1 VAEAS
6 DPLSLEW
13 GGRPARG
20 APGPML
26 AALEPAAHRYSF
38 QPGARRQSSVTYLD
52 TVDRRLRKKGL
63 SLRHESDSD
72 SGVLVA
78 AGPDGVD
85 TTPLPEEPAWPALRE
100 QLPAGSVADRVG
112 PAMWVRAVAPV
123 VETEVVSRE
132 ITARNEDDKI
142 VARLH
147 WQEATANG
155 SPTLAR
161 VSLDPLRGYAADAER
176 IARLLAD
183 SGEFV
188 VPHRSLAEEWLR
200 HAADGEAERRPGI
213 APGMSA
219 DVAVATALLG
229 FLDAIER
236 NVAGTIDDVDT
247 EFLHDLRV
255 AVRRSRSVLKLTG
268 DVLPERLVARGARE
282 LKWLGDATTPTRDL
296 DVYLLELDELATRLT
311 VGTRADL
318 DDFAAHLHRERAA
331 ARRSLVRALRSKRF
345 ERWCE
350 SWRQSLTEI
359 VSSGDSEQSGSVA
372 ELARDRVWVAYKRVL
387 KRANAIAP
395 DCPAE
400 RVHALRKRAKEL
412 RYLLEMF
419 APVCDRKPHRA
430 VVKNLKRVQDI
441 LGAFQDGEVQSAS
454 LRVFAERML
463 DRRSASAATL
473 LAMGELSAGF
483 AGEQRQARDELTDA
497 LPGFLG
503 SSVHKRVTA
512 MLP

>member
-1 VAEAS
+1 MADVS

-26 AALEPAAHRYSF
+26 AALEPAAHRYRF
-38 QPGARRQSSVTYLD
+38 QQGARRRSSVTYLD

-63 SLRHESDSD
+63 SLRYESDSD
-72 SGVLVA
+72 SEVLVA
-78 AGPDGVD
+78 SAPDGID
-85 TTPLPEEPAWPALRE
+85 TTELGEAPVWPALAE

-188 VPHRSLAEEWLR
+188 VPERSLAEVWLR
-200 HAADGEAERRPGI
+200 HAADDEVERRPTI
-213 APGMSA
+213 TAGMRA

-268 DVLPERLVARGARE
+268 DALPERLVARGARE

-318 DDFAAHLHRERAA
+318 DDFATHLHWERTV
-331 ARRSLVRALRSKRF
+331 ARRSLVRALQSKRF

-359 VSSGDSEQSGSVA
+359 VSSGGSEQSGSVE
-372 ELARDRVWVAYKRVL
+372 ELARDRVRVAYKRVL
-387 KRANAIAP
+387 KRANAITP
-395 DCPAE
+395 DCPGE
-400 RVHALRKRAKEL
+400 RVHSLRKRAKEL

-441 LGAFQDGEVQSAS
+441 LGAVQDGEVQSAS